1 MYVTRVELIV
11 TCVFVEYEAKLAA
24 ETNNPSDSDD
34 SQNTETP
41 GNHRGIDED
50 CTDTSLSSEGSYM
63 TGSCTMS
70 SLTDYSTEQEPS
82 MLSEYSTTS
91 SSGNHCEPT
100 DSESEDCNSIR
111 SGETRCEVATL
122 GKPPFLRGSSWS
134 PSGTGPL
141 DKEGN
146 LQTTDNE
153 RIFNR
158 SISQPNDLKAKAGT
172 DSKRKSI
179 RKKFMRLF
187 KKSKQHKKSPGHSSV
202 KANSCV
208 PPIMMYSSSDCPTPA
223 VFTASGTHREP
234 AEKPCENLSPLKV
247 QDARRCSLTD
257 SLSSRE
263 SMSTPTSPGYESG
276 YMSSEGKMH
285 KLRLRY

>member
-1 MYVTRVELIV
+1 MYVTRVGLIV

-24 ETNNPSDSDD
+24 ETNNPTDSDD

-247 QDARRCSLTD
+247 QDARRYSLTD